1 MNVNVKCFAQLARD
15 EICDYKKS
23 TPQNLPLGS
32 SVKELIG
39 KLGLRNEEIKLI
51 YVNHVIVPA
60 ETLLH
65 EGDTIALAPATGGM

>member
-15 EICDYKKS
+15 EVCDYKKS
-23 TPQNLPLGS
+23 TAQNLPQGS

-39 KLGLRNEEIKLI
+39 KLGFRDEEIKLI
-51 YVNHVIVPA
+51 YVNHLLVPA

-65 EGDTIALAPATGGM
+65 EGDNIALAPATGGM